1 MSEKARDELRLKL
14 LNADFSVCK
23 TAEEPKI
30 NPAAAFCFTARTD
43 EEHSLVCQTG
53 DVPAETI
60 EREDGWKAFRIQGTL
75 DFSLIGILAGIAG
88 VLAENKIGIFVIST
102 FNTDYVLVKRENL
115 QQAVRAL
122 QDAGYVFEK

>member
-30 NPAAAFCFTARTD
+30 NPAAAFCITARTD
-43 EEHSLVCQTG
+43 EEHSLVCQMG

-60 EREDGWKAFRIQGTL
+60 EREDG
-75 DFSLIGILAGIAG
+75 
-88 VLAENKIGIFVIST
+88 
-102 FNTDYVLVKRENL
+102 
-115 QQAVRAL
+115 
-122 QDAGYVFEK
+122 